1 MIGDLGIICCI
12 GNGAEAIG
20 VVMAIQMHSRGHR
33 RSRSEVACPP
43 ARRAMMVRSADGTRL
58 HTEMFGPED
67 GYPIVLTHGITCAL
81 RVWHNQIADLSV
93 DHRVIAFDHR
103 GHGKSEVPS
112 RRGAYRLPR
121 LADDLEAVLD
131 ATVRP
136 GERAVIAGHSMG
148 GITIS
153 AWSDHYRDSVRQRA
167 DAVAMINTTTG
178 ELLQKVQILQV
189 PGVLASTRT
198 RIAEQMLRAI
208 ASRDV
213 PRGVDWT
220 GRRFVAMM
228 AVGAD
233 AAPDV
238 TELIYDLFAGTTPA
252 ARGACARMLTKAL
265 GPQHLP
271 LDGLTVPALV
281 IGSAKDR
288 LLPIAQSRKIADAV
302 PMLARFVEL
311 SGGHCSIVERP
322 TEVNGLLR
330 DLVASV
336 ARARQTP
343 A

>member
-1 MIGDLGIICCI
+1 
-12 GNGAEAIG
+12 
-20 VVMAIQMHSRGHR
+20 
-33 RSRSEVACPP
+33 
-43 ARRAMMVRSADGTRL
+43 MMVRSADGTRL
-58 HTEMFGPED
+58 HTEIFGPAD

-112 RRGAYRLPR
+112 RKGSYRLPR
-121 LADDLEAVLD
+121 LADDLEAVLA

-153 AWSDHYRDSVRQRA
+153 AWSDHYRDSVQARA

-178 ELLQKVQILQV
+178 ELLQKVQLLQV
-189 PGVLASTRT
+189 PGVLAGTRT

-228 AVGAD
+228 AVGSD
-233 AAPDV
+233 AEPAV
-238 TELIYDLFAGTTPA
+238 TELIYELFAATTPA
-252 ARGACARMLTKAL
+252 ARGGCARMLTKAL

-288 LLPIAQSRKIADAV
+288 LLPISQSRKIADAV
-302 PMLARFVEL
+302 PHLAGYVEL

-330 DLVASV
+330 ELVTSA